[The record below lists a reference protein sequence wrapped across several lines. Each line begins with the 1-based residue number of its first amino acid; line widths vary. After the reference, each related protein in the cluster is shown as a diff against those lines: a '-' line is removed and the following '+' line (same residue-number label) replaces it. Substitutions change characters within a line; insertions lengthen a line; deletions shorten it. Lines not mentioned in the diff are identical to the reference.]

1 MTEET
6 LKLKR
11 EASYFLKSSVR
22 GRIGKN
28 IAELLEN
35 IAQVEDLFKINIIK
49 FNEDMSELEK
59 AEMSLDFY
67 QCVVGRIERFLG
79 ELKEGVK

>member
-6 LKLKR
+6 LKQKR
-11 EASYFLKSSVR
+11 EENYFFKMSVL

-35 IAQVEDLFKINIIK
+35 IAKVEDLFKINIIN

-59 AEMSLDFY
+59 AQMSLDFNS
-67 QCVVGRIERFLG
+67 
-79 ELKEGVK
+79 K